1 MNRPIFPSPDHSPS
15 LSRRTRAR
23 LGELPRPHRL
33 GIATLAALL
42 CLLLLLPSSSQ
53 LAAQH
58 STPLPLA
65 TRLPLPLTLPP
76 APIRAETDDLDW
88 RPFEVAPG
96 DSLARLFDR
105 AELSPALLHRI
116 TQLEHAGQRLVKIL
130 PGQVIELGYREGE
143 WAALRYRVDA
153 TETLWVLAQEGAL
166 TERLEHV
173 AVEKRQQF
181 ASAEITSNFWNAAS
195 GAGLT
200 PNQIMRLAGLF
211 GWDVDFALDI
221 RAGDRFSVLWEDDY
235 VNGHFAGDGDILVA
249 EFINQGTRFQAIRH
263 DDGHYY
269 APDGQPMK
277 KAFLRAPVQFNYVS
291 SNFNPRRLHPVTGRV
306 RAHNGTDYVAPVGTP
321 ILAAGDGVVLQSA
334 YSKLNGLYVF
344 IQHSNTYVTKYLH
357 LSKRLVKKGQR
368 VRQGQTI
375 GRLGA
380 TGRVTGAHLH
390 YEFLVNGVHRNP
402 RTVRLPES
410 QPLAEAQR
418 PAFAQRSEALLRQLA
433 HRQSVQLAM
442 Q

>member
-1 MNRPIFPSPDHSPS
+1 MNGPIIPSSNGNTPV
-15 LSRRTRAR
+15 SRRVRALLAR
-23 LGELPRPHRL
+23 LPRPHRA
-33 GIATLAALL
+33 GIAALGAL
-42 CLLLLLPSSSQ
+42 VCLLLLLPSSTQ

-65 TRLPLPLTLPP
+65 TRLPLPLKLPP
-76 APIRAETDDLDW
+76 ATPTEDAKALEWRA
-88 RPFEVAPG
+88 FEVASG

-116 TQLEHAGQRLVKIL
+116 TQLEQAGQRLVKIL
-130 PGQVIELGYREGE
+130 PGQVIELGYRDGQ
-143 WAALRYRVDA
+143 WAALRYQVDA
-153 TETLWVLAQEGAL
+153 TETLWVQEQEGGL
-166 TERLEHV
+166 TERLEQV
-173 AVEKRQQF
+173 AVEKRQHF
-181 ASAEITSNFWNAAS
+181 ASAEITSNFWNAATA
-195 GAGLT
+195 AGMT

-221 RAGDRFSVLWEDDY
+221 RAGDRFAVLWEDDY

-249 EFINQGTRFQAIRH
+249 EFVNQGTVFRAIRH

-321 ILAAGDGVVLQSA
+321 IMAAGDGVVLQSG
-334 YSKLNGLYVF
+334 YTNLNGHYVV
-344 IQHSNTYVTKYLH
+344 IQHSSTYVTKYLH

-368 VRQGQTI
+368 VKQGQTI

-402 RTVRLPES
+402 RTVKLPES
-410 QPLAEAQR
+410 KPLAAAER
-418 PAFAQRSEALLRQLA
+418 PAFTQLSDTLLKQLA
-433 HRQSVQLAM
+433 HRQAIQLAM